1 MSSNGLST
9 KKTMLNAKYVQK
21 LQWKTKWNQKANQ
34 DANRFQSNEDI
45 I

>member
-1 MSSNGLST
+1 
-9 KKTMLNAKYVQK
+9 MLTAKYVQK

>member
-1 MSSNGLST
+1 
-9 KKTMLNAKYVQK
+9 MLNAKYVQK